1 MLRQLALIV
10 QLVNTVHSLDNKL
23 KQRAKHV
30 QQVNTVQRLDEAR
43 VVTIAGQANTMT
55 RILKLHPI
63 VKYAALGNT
72 TMILLASLF
81 LIAKLVLPEN
91 TMTKPLKPTVN
102 HALQGNTTSRRAK
115 HQ

>member
-72 TMILLASLF
+72 TMKLLALLF
-81 LIAKLVLPEN
+81 LIVKFVLKEN
-91 TMTKPLKPTVN
+91 TMTRQVKAAAN
-102 HALQGNTTSRRAK
+102 HAF
-115 HQ
+115 